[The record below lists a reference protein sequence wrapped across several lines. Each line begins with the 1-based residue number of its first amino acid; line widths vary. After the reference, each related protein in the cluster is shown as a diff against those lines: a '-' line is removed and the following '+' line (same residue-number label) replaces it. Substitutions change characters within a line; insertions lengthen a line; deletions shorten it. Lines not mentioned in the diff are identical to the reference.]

1 MTDRPHFVNSSDNP
15 TASADLVALGSQLR
29 ELRISRAITLEV
41 LSERTGFS
49 KGYLSR
55 IENGRK
61 TPPLGSLARIAVAL
75 GTTVSKML
83 NQQPSE
89 VSSDSSPFFSIVR
102 KADRA
107 RVVTGASAFGYDY
120 VSLSRAA
127 HGSPQLQPLIFTF
140 PKEVDKFVFF
150 EHEGEEF
157 MFILSGR
164 VEWQISHEKH
174 TLEAGDCIHF
184 DARLPHRGRALDDE
198 AVALVVTCP
207 ADSGLRP
214 NGHD

>member
-150 EHEGEEF
+150 ERWR
-157 MFILSGR
+157 R
-164 VEWQISHEKH
+164 VTASISIPACRI
-174 TLEAGDCIHF
+174 AGGLWTMRPLRWSLPVRPIPVCGPTGTTSVRPPII
-184 DARLPHRGRALDDE
+184 AR
-198 AVALVVTCP
+198 VQ
-207 ADSGLRP
+207 
-214 NGHD
+214 